1 MEQVG
6 NRWRFVAAALVM
18 QLCLGVLYS
27 WSVFRGPLETLYGWS
42 KADSVSP
49 YRYSLLFFTI
59 AMIVAGFWQDR
70 RGPRLV
76 GSVGG
81 LLVGCG
87 CLLSAWIGHTLS
99 GLVLAYGVLGGLG
112 MGFAYVTPI
121 ATCIKWFPDKRGMI
135 VGLAVMGFGAGSLI
149 FAPLLEALLG
159 SDPSQYATTIPR
171 TFLIMAGTYFV
182 GVIGAAQVYRVPPRG
197 WRPAGWQPPVSL
209 TAGAK
214 IDFTPPEMLRTWQFY
229 ALWLVYFLGTSVGL
243 TVIGQASP
251 LVREMAA
258 EAAVLSGGAA
268 LGIMSLFNGLGRL
281 SWGALSDKVGRKG
294 AAIAMFVVYLVAC
307 LGLLPSGRG
316 FWPMLAGL
324 CLVGFSFGGYL
335 ALLPSFTADYF
346 GSKHIG
352 ANYGIMFS
360 AYGLCGFL
368 VPQYFARI
376 VDRAQQAG
384 NLAAGYDEV
393 NLMLALFA
401 AAGGALAAFVR
412 RPKAAEP
419 PVETPQAALGVA
431 GGGTAPR

>member
-6 NRWRFVAAALVM
+6 NRWRFVAAALIM

-27 WSVFRGPLETLYGWS
+27 WSVFRGPLEILYGWS
-42 KADSVSP
+42 KADSVAP
-49 YRYSLLFFTI
+49 YRYSLLFFTF

-70 RGPRLV
+70 RGPRLI
-76 GSVGG
+76 GSIGG
-81 LLVGCG
+81 LLVGTG
-87 CLLSAWIGHTLS
+87 CLLAAAIGDTLP
-99 GLVLAYGVLGGLG
+99 GLIFAYGVLGGLG

-121 ATCIKWFPDKRGMI
+121 ATCIKWFPDKRGRI

-159 SDPSQYATTIPR
+159 SDPAQYQTTIPR
-171 TFLIMAGTYFV
+171 TFLVMAVIYFV
-182 GVIGAAQVYRVPPRG
+182 GVIGAAQVYRVPPAG
-197 WRPAGWQPPVSL
+197 WKPPNWQPPVSGV
-209 TAGAK
+209 AGAK
-214 IDFTPPEMLRTWQFY
+214 VDFTPGEMLRTWQFY

-243 TVIGQASP
+243 TLIGQASP

-258 EAAVLSGGAA
+258 ETAMLSGGAA

-281 SWGALSDKVGRKG
+281 SWGTLSDSVGRKA
-294 AAIAMFVVYLVAC
+294 AAISMFAVYLVAC
-307 LGLLPSGRG
+307 LGLLRSGLG

-324 CLVGFSFGGYL
+324 CLAGFSFGGYL

-346 GSKHIG
+346 GPRHIG

-368 VPQYFARI
+368 VPQYFAQI

-393 NLMLALFA
+393 NYTLALFA
-401 AAGGALAAFVR
+401 AAGAALAAVVR
-412 RPKAAEP
+412 RPAS
-419 PVETPQAALGVA
+419 TPA
-431 GGGTAPR
+431 APREEPVQASASAAGQGA

>member
-49 YRYSLLFFTI
+49 YRYSLLFFTL

-76 GSVGG
+76 GSFGG
-81 LLVGCG
+81 LLVGLG
-87 CLLSAWIGHTLS
+87 CLLAAAIGDTLP
-99 GLVLAYGVLGGLG
+99 GLVLSYGVLGGLG

-149 FAPLLEALLG
+149 FAPLLEAMLG
-159 SDPSQYATTIPR
+159 SDPARFQTTIPR
-171 TFLIMAGTYFV
+171 TFLIMAGIYFV
-182 GVIGAAQVYRVPPRG
+182 GVIGAAQIYRVPP
-197 WRPAGWQPPVSL
+197 AGWKPMNWQPAAAGA
-209 TAGAK
+209 AGAK
-214 IDFTPPEMLRTWQFY
+214 VDFTPAEMLRTWQFY
-229 ALWLVYFLGTSVGL
+229 VLWLLYFLGTSVGL
-243 TVIGQASP
+243 TLIGQASP
-251 LVREMAA
+251 LVSEMAA

-281 SWGALSDKVGRKG
+281 SWGALSDTIGRNR
-294 AAIAMFVVYLVAC
+294 AAVAMFLVYLAAC
-307 LGLLPSGRG
+307 LGLLRSGLG

-324 CLVGFSFGGYL
+324 CLAGFSFGGYL

-346 GSKHIG
+346 GPRHIG

-360 AYGLCGFL
+360 AYGLCGFI

-376 VDRAQQAG
+376 VDRAQRAG
-384 NLAAGYDEV
+384 DLAAGYDEV
-393 NLMLALFA
+393 NYTLALFA
-401 AAGGALAAFVR
+401 VAGVALAAVVR
-412 RPKAAEP
+412 RPSSTPTTRGEASVQTRARAANRR
-419 PVETPQAALGVA
+419 A
-431 GGGTAPR
+431 